1 MKSFQ
6 EQNVHNQ
13 VSLSL
18 QSGLT
23 QLIRFLELE
32 LTHSGLNPRFDMN
45 IAFMANYSF
54 SERRRLRQQ
63 QYALSDRFYQS
74 QDQTDSIFQM
84 CS

>member
-23 QLIRFLELE
+23 QLIRFLVLE
-32 LTHSGLNPRFDMN
+32 LTHPGLNPIFDMN
-45 IAFMANYSF
+45 IVFMANYSF
-54 SERRRLRQQ
+54 SGRRRPRQQ
-63 QYALSDRFYQS
+63 RCALSDRLYQS
-74 QDQTDSIFQM
+74 QDQTDSIFRM